1 MQSVPAY
8 RFAVILAGRS
18 FLMTRTAATRL
29 ARRGV
34 LVLTL
39 TLPTPAFAALG
50 GDAAS
55 VDADR
60 VRIQGALMRIVR
72 TDSYALHEIRSASGT
87 MIREYVSPS
96 GTVFAVVWQGP
107 WLPDLRQVLGAHF
120 DRYETAMRSARRQ
133 RKARGVVAIDQPD
146 LVVQMS
152 GHQRSFFGRAYVP
165 ALLPQGV
172 QVEAI
177 R

>member
-1 MQSVPAY
+1 MRAVSAY
-8 RFAVILAGRS
+8 RFAVILAARS
-18 FLMTRTAATRL
+18 LVMTWIAATRL
-29 ARRGV
+29 ARCGV
-34 LVLTL
+34 LALAL

-50 GDAAS
+50 GNAAS

-72 TDSYALHEIRSASGT
+72 NDSYALHEIRSASGT
-87 MIREYVSPS
+87 MIREYVSAS
-96 GTVFAVVWQGP
+96 GTVFAVAWQGP

-120 DRYETAMRSARRQ
+120 DRYETAMRSARRE
-133 RKARGVVAIDQPD
+133 RKARGFVMIDHPD

-152 GHQRSFFGRAYVP
+152 GHPRSFFGRAYVP

>member
-1 MQSVPAY
+1 
-8 RFAVILAGRS
+8 
-18 FLMTRTAATRL
+18 MTRTVATRL
-29 ARRGV
+29 AWRGV
-34 LVLTL
+34 LVLIL
-39 TLPTPAFAALG
+39 TLPATAFAALG

-72 TDSYALHEIRSASGT
+72 NDSYALHEIRSASGT
-87 MIREYVSPS
+87 MIREYVSTS

-120 DRYETAMRSARRQ
+120 DQYETAMRSAQ
-133 RKARGVVAIDQPD
+133 RERKGRGSVLIDGPD
-146 LVVQMS
+146 LVVQMT
-152 GHQRSFFGRAYVP
+152 GHPRSFFGRAYVP
-165 ALLPQGV
+165 ALMPQGV
-172 QVEAI
+172 QVESI

>member
-1 MQSVPAY
+1 
-8 RFAVILAGRS
+8 
-18 FLMTRTAATRL
+18 MTRSVATRL

-34 LVLTL
+34 LVLIL
-39 TLPTPAFAALG
+39 TLPTTVFAALG

-72 TDSYALHEIRSASGT
+72 NDSYALHEIRSASGT
-87 MIREYVSPS
+87 MIREYVSSS

-120 DRYETAMRSARRQ
+120 DRYQTAMRVRRE
-133 RKARGVVAIDQPD
+133 RKARGLVVIDRSD
-146 LVVQMS
+146 LVVQMG
-152 GHQRSFFGRAYVP
+152 GHPRSFFGRAYVP

>member
-1 MQSVPAY
+1 
-8 RFAVILAGRS
+8 
-18 FLMTRTAATRL
+18 MTRTMATRL
-29 ARRGV
+29 ARCGV
-34 LVLTL
+34 LVLIL
-39 TLPTPAFAALG
+39 TLPTTAFAALG

-72 TDSYALHEIRSASGT
+72 NDSYALHEIRSASGT
-87 MIREYVSPS
+87 TIREYVSTS

-120 DRYETAMRSARRQ
+120 DQYETAMRSTRRE
-133 RKARGVVAIDQPD
+133 RKGRGSVLIDGPE
-146 LVVQMS
+146 LVVQMI
-152 GHQRSFFGRAYVP
+152 GHPRSFFGRAYVP
-165 ALLPQGV
+165 ALMPQGV
-172 QVEAI
+172 QVESI

>member
-1 MQSVPAY
+1 
-8 RFAVILAGRS
+8 
-18 FLMTRTAATRL
+18 MTRTVATRL

-34 LVLTL
+34 LVLIL
-39 TLPTPAFAALG
+39 ALPTTAFAALG
-50 GDAAS
+50 GDTAS

-72 TDSYALHEIRSASGT
+72 NDSYALHEIRSASGT
-87 MIREYVSPS
+87 MIREYVSSS

-107 WLPDLRQVLGAHF
+107 WLPDLRQVLGPHF
-120 DRYETAMRSARRQ
+120 DQYQTAMRGARRE
-133 RKARGVVAIDQPD
+133 RKARGFVVIDRPD

-152 GHQRSFFGRAYVP
+152 GHPRSFFGRAYVP

-172 QVEAI
+172 QIEAI

>member
-1 MQSVPAY
+1 M
-8 RFAVILAGRS
+8 
-18 FLMTRTAATRL
+18 ATRL

-34 LVLTL
+34 LVLML
-39 TLPTPAFAALG
+39 ALPTTAFAALG
-50 GDAAS
+50 GNAAS

-72 TDSYALHEIRSASGT
+72 NDSYALHEIRSASGT
-87 MIREYVSPS
+87 TIREYVSTS

-120 DRYETAMRSARRQ
+120 DQYDTTMRSARRE
-133 RKARGVVAIDQPD
+133 RKGRGSIVIDGPD
-146 LVVQMS
+146 LIVQMT
-152 GHQRSFFGRAYVP
+152 GHPRSFFGRAYVP
-165 ALLPQGV
+165 ALMPQGV
-172 QVEAI
+172 QVESI

>member
-1 MQSVPAY
+1 
-8 RFAVILAGRS
+8 
-18 FLMTRTAATRL
+18 MTRTVATRL
-29 ARRGV
+29 AWRGV
-34 LVLTL
+34 LVLIL
-39 TLPTPAFAALG
+39 TLPTTAFAALG

-72 TDSYALHEIRSASGT
+72 NDSYALHEIRSASGT
-87 MIREYVSPS
+87 MIREYVSTS

-120 DRYETAMRSARRQ
+120 DQYETAMRSAQ
-133 RKARGVVAIDQPD
+133 RERKGRGSVLIDGPD
-146 LVVQMS
+146 LVVQMT
-152 GHQRSFFGRAYVP
+152 GHPRSFFGRAYVP
-165 ALLPQGV
+165 ALMPQGV
-172 QVEAI
+172 QVESI

>member
-1 MQSVPAY
+1 
-8 RFAVILAGRS
+8 
-18 FLMTRTAATRL
+18 MTRTVATRL
-29 ARRGV
+29 AGVGV
-34 LVLTL
+34 LILIVILPATVL
-39 TLPTPAFAALG
+39 AALG

-60 VRIQGALMRIVR
+60 VRIQGALTRIVR
-72 TDSYALHEIRSASGT
+72 NDSYALHEIRSASGT
-87 MIREYVSPS
+87 MIREYVSTS

-120 DRYETAMRSARRQ
+120 DQYQTAMESARRE
-133 RKARGVVAIDQPD
+133 RKGRGSILIDQPD
-146 LVVQMS
+146 LVVQMT
-152 GHQRSFFGRAYVP
+152 GHPRSFFGRAYVP
-165 ALLPQGV
+165 ALVPQGV